1 MMLITHN
8 MGVVAETADRIA
20 VMYAGKIMELSSAD
34 RLYSHPMNPYTEALL
49 GSIPNILVND
59 QVLKSIPGSPPDMAA
74 LPTGCPFSPR
84 CPFVF
89 DKCRVEDPPLKKVE
103 GDTYTSCHLHG

>member
-1 MMLITHN
+1 
-8 MGVVAETADRIA
+8 
-20 VMYAGKIMELSSAD
+20 MELSSAD

-59 QVLKSIPGSPPDMAA
+59 QILKSIPGTPPDMAA
-74 LPTGCPFSPR
+74 LPPGCPFSPR

-89 DKCRVEDPPLKKVE
+89 DRCRVEDPHLKKVE
-103 GDTYTSCHLHG
+103 GDTYTACHLHG